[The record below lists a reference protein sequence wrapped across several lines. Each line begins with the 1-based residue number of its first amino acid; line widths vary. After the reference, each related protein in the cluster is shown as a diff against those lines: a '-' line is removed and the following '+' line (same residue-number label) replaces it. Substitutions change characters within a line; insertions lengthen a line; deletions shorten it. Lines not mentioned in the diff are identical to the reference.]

1 MELLVTLAALFCCCF
16 PYSLIHLAWSVSLI
30 CEIVINYIGLGV
42 LANVFG
48 GRTSVG

>member
-1 MELLVTLAALFCCCF
+1 MVYF
-16 PYSLIHLAWSVSLI
+16 LI
-30 CEIVINYIGLGV
+30 CEIVIIYIGLGV